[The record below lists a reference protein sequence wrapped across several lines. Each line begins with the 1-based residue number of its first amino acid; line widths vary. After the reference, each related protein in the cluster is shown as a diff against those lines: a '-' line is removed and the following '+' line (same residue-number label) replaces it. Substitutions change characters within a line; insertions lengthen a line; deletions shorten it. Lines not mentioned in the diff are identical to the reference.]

1 MNRIAICATL
11 LLAALVLASGPAR
24 ADGYDYG
31 EQLLDYRTE
40 IRIAANSD
48 LDVTETLTMRVD
60 RDLVHYGTHRDLPD
74 RYRDLYGGVSRA
86 QREILDVQIDGNPVP
101 WHTEAIKGGT
111 RLFLG
116 DEQAPVAPGEHTYS
130 LRYRLHDRIAFR
142 ADHDGLGW
150 TVDKSAWDIAGTP
163 YAYDFANA
171 SVDIALPASP
181 GKSSLVAMA
190 QASRFN
196 GIEKQA
202 MTTSV
207 RDDGVTYAMDAPF
220 KPNAVMAVTLEF
232 PKGIVAAPGVAE
244 RVGWIKV
251 VGGLRHGLLLAG
263 LALLYY
269 LVAWYGFGRDPR
281 KGPPVAEYKP
291 PDNCS
296 AAMARYV
303 YVGGYDR
310 TCFSAGLL
318 GIAAKGG
325 LRMDQVDGVHV
336 VSKTGDNKTAT
347 ALTPDE
353 RRFRAA
359 LFQHGDTLRLQPSEQ
374 WRAHA
379 AAKVLQSSLAAICGT
394 SMIQLNRKVMLPGMA
409 LSLLAVWLLAGSDA
423 AARVQLFILLVLC
436 VGLGVVGMKIPKAWR
451 NREIRT
457 IGGMAPNTVI
467 FGGMAILFCIGF
479 VLLHG
484 YPAVIVLLALV
495 AMNFAFWH
503 WIEVPTARTARLLR
517 HLRNFRW
524 YLSVTENRKPDLIE
538 RTKNQP
544 EPLEPCQA
552 YAVALGVGGEWI
564 NRFNRDLD
572 VVKIEE
578 DSPSWFNSKVLTD
591 APLNITTRTIDAQ
604 GAITPELRALIEKEL
619 AAQGAGSDANVLT
632 NPSPELAAALDKF
645 VETLPE
651 SQVKTEHG
659 VKNGVGSTWSVR
671 RR

>member
-1 MNRIAICATL
+1 MNLVSIRAIL
-11 LLAALVLASGPAR
+11 LLAALVLTSGSAR

-31 EQLLDYRTE
+31 EQLLDYHTD

-60 RDLVHYGTHRDLPD
+60 RNLIHYGTHRDLPD
-74 RYRDLYGGVSRA
+74 RYRDVDGGVSRA
-86 QREILDVQIDGNPVP
+86 QREILDVQIDGIPVP
-101 WHTEAIKGGT
+101 WHTKAIKGGT

-116 DEQAPVAPGEHTYS
+116 DEQALVEPGEHIYS
-130 LRYRLHDRIAFR
+130 LHYRLHDRIAFM
-142 ADHDGLGW
+142 ADHDALGW
-150 TVDKSAWDIAGTP
+150 MVDKNAWDIAGTT

-171 SVDIALPASP
+171 SLDITLPASP
-181 GKSSLVAMA
+181 GKSSLAAAA

-207 RDDGVTYAMDAPF
+207 RDDGATYAIDVPF
-220 KPNAVMAVTLEF
+220 KPQGVMAATLEF
-232 PKGIVAAPGVAE
+232 PKGIVAAPGLSE
-244 RVGWIKV
+244 RIGWIKV
-251 VGGLRHGLLLAG
+251 VGGLRHGLLFAG

-269 LVAWYGFGRDPR
+269 LFAWYGFGRDPR
-281 KGPPVAEYKP
+281 QGPPVAEYKP

-303 YVGGYDR
+303 YIGGYDR

-325 LRMDQVDGVHV
+325 LRIDQVDGVHV
-336 VSKTGDNKTAT
+336 VSKAGDDKTST

-359 LFQHGDTLRLQPSEQ
+359 LFQHGDTLQLHPGQQ

-379 AAKVLQSSLAAICGT
+379 AANVLQSSLAAICGT
-394 SMIQLNRKVMLPGMA
+394 SMIQLNHKIMLPGMA

-457 IGGMAPNTVI
+457 MGGMAPRTI
-467 FGGMAILFCIGF
+467 TFAGMAIVFCFGF
-479 VLLHG
+479 ALLHG

-524 YLSVTENRKPDLIE
+524 YLSVIENRKLNPIE
-538 RTKNQP
+538 RNRNQP
-544 EPLEPCQA
+544 ELLETYQA
-552 YAVALGVGGEWI
+552 YAVALGVGGGWI

-578 DSPSWFNSKVLTD
+578 DSPSWFNSKMLTD

-604 GAITPELRALIEKEL
+604 GAITPELRAMIEKEL
-619 AAQGAGSDANVLT
+619 AAQGTGSDANVLT

-645 VETLPE
+645 AATLPE
-651 SQVKTEHG
+651 SQVKAEDG
-659 VKNGVGSTWSVR
+659 VKNGVSSTWSIR

>member
-1 MNRIAICATL
+1 MNRIAICAIL
-11 LLAALVLASGPAR
+11 LLAALVSTSGSAR

-31 EQLLDYRTE
+31 EQLLDYHTD

-60 RDLVHYGTHRDLPD
+60 RDLIHYGTHRDLPAKC
-74 RYRDLYGGVSRA
+74 RDLYGGTSLA

-116 DEQAPVAPGEHTYS
+116 DEQAPVAAGEHTYS
-130 LRYRLHDRIAFR
+130 LHYRVHDRIAFR

-171 SVDIALPASP
+171 SVDITLPASP

-244 RVGWIKV
+244 RIGWIKV
-251 VGGLRHGLLLAG
+251 VGGLRHGLLMAG

-269 LVAWYGFGRDPR
+269 LLAWYGFGRDPR
-281 KGPPVAEYKP
+281 KGPPVAEYRP

-303 YVGGYDR
+303 YISGYDR

-336 VSKTGDNKTAT
+336 VSKIGDDKTIA

-359 LFQHGDTLRLQPSEQ
+359 LFQNGDTLRLHPSQQ

-379 AAKVLQSSLAAICGT
+379 ATKALQSSLTAICGT
-394 SMIQLNRKVMLPGMA
+394 SMVQLNRKIMLPGMA
-409 LSLLAVWLLAGSDA
+409 LSLLAVWLLAGSNADT
-423 AARVQLFILLVLC
+423 RVQLFILLVLG
-436 VGLGVVGMKIPKAWR
+436 VGLGVVGMKIGEAWR
-451 NREIRT
+451 NREMRT

-467 FGGMAILFCIGF
+467 FGGMAILFCSGF

-484 YPAVIVLLALV
+484 YPAVIVLLVLV

-503 WIEVPTARTARLLR
+503 WIEVPTPRTARLLR

-524 YLSVTENRKPDLIE
+524 YLSVTENRKLGLSE
-538 RTKNQP
+538 RIRNQP
-544 EPLEPCQA
+544 ELLGTYRA

-564 NRFNRDLD
+564 KRFNRDLD

-578 DSPSWFNSKVLTD
+578 DSPSWFNSTVLTD
-591 APLNITTRTIDAQ
+591 APLNITTTTIDAQ
-604 GAITPELRALIEKEL
+604 GAITPELRTMIDKEL
-619 AAQGAGSDANVLT
+619 AAQGAGSDTRVLT

-645 VETLPE
+645 VEGLPE
-651 SQVKTEHG
+651 SQVKT
-659 VKNGVGSTWSVR
+659 KNEVR
-671 RR
+671 FT

>member
-1 MNRIAICATL
+1 MHRIAICVTL
-11 LLAALVLASGPAR
+11 LLAALVWTSGSAR
-24 ADGYDYG
+24 ADGYEYG
-31 EQLLDYRTE
+31 EQLLDYHTD
-40 IRIAANSD
+40 IHIAANSD

-60 RDLVHYGTHRDLPD
+60 KDLIHYGTHRDLPD
-74 RYRDLYGGVSRA
+74 TYRDLNGGASRA

-101 WHTEAIKGGT
+101 WHTAAIEGST

-130 LRYRLHDRIAFR
+130 LHYRVHDRIAFM
-142 ADHDGLGW
+142 ADHDSLGW
-150 TVDKSAWDIAGTP
+150 VVDKSAWYIAGTP
-163 YAYDFANA
+163 YLHAITNA
-171 SVDIALPASP
+171 SVDITLPASP
-181 GKSSLVAMA
+181 GKSSLAAVA
-190 QASRFN
+190 QARRFN

-207 RDDGVTYAMDAPF
+207 RDDGATYAIDVPF
-220 KPNAVMAVTLEF
+220 MPHAAMAVKLEF
-232 PKGIVAAPGVAE
+232 PKGIVAAPSVAE
-244 RVGWIKV
+244 RIGWIKV
-251 VGGLRHGLLLAG
+251 VGGLRKGLLFAG

-291 PDNCS
+291 PSNCS

-303 YVGGYDR
+303 YIGGYDR

-325 LRMDQVDGVHV
+325 LRMTQVDGVHV
-336 VSKTGDNKTAT
+336 VSKTGDDKTAI
-347 ALTPDE
+347 ALTSDE

-359 LFQHGDTLRLQPSEQ
+359 LFQHGDTLRLHPSQQ

-379 AAKVLQSSLAAICGT
+379 AANVLQSSLAAICGR
-394 SMIQLNRKVMLPGMA
+394 SMMQLNRKIMLPGMA
-409 LSLLAVWLLAGSDA
+409 LSLLAVWLLAGSTVD
-423 AARVQLFILLVLC
+423 ARVQLFILLAFS
-436 VGLGVVGMKIPKAWR
+436 VGLGVVGMKVGKAWR
-451 NREIRT
+451 NREMRT
-457 IGGMAPNTVI
+457 IGGMATNTVI
-467 FGGMAILFCIGF
+467 FGGMAILVCGGF

-484 YPAVIVLLALV
+484 YPTVIVLLALV

-503 WIEVPTARTARLLR
+503 WMEVPTPRTARLLR

-524 YLSVTENRKPDLIE
+524 YLSVTENRKLNLIE

-544 EPLEPCQA
+544 ELLGTYQA

-564 NRFNRDLD
+564 KRFNRDLD

-578 DSPSWFNSKVLTD
+578 DSPSWFDSKVLTD

-604 GAITPELRALIEKEL
+604 GAITPELHAMIEKEL
-619 AAQGAGSDANVLT
+619 AAQGAGLDDRVLT

-645 VETLPE
+645 LETLPE
-651 SQVKTEHG
+651 SQVKAEDG
-659 VKNGVGSTWSVR
+659 MKNGFRSSWSIR